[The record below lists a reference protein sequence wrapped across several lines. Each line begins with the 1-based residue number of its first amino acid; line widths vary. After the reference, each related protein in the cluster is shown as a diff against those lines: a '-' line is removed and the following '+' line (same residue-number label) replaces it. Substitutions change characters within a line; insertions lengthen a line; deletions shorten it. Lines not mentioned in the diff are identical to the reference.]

1 MSFSKVH
8 IVLCETKCTLFLYT
22 RCFLTSSCKE
32 PHISILIG
40 ELVFITDDP
49 AQYLPSNFQQIA
61 NQSKTPRGIKNTW
74 KDLSKA
80 TQCAGKNPVDFK
92 GRAEGNK

>member
-1 MSFSKVH
+1 MKPNLHYF
-8 IVLCETKCTLFLYT
+8 YT
-22 RCFLTSSCKE
+22 RHFLTASCKE

-49 AQYLPSNFQQIA
+49 PQYLSSNFQQIA

-80 TQCAGKNPVDFK
+80 AQCAGKNPVHFI
-92 GRAEGNK
+92 GRAEGNKKV